1 MADISPQLTLVTQP
15 DDTPLTPGQ
24 KKFNNLLKK
33 IETQRKSLESWQAA
47 RPAYLQLWSTEFG
60 PLLDEI
66 EKCDLEMVHFLD
78 AASDQI
84 KFGKNDRQT
93 LINIILN
100 LINSMI
106 GGPQTAALKEL
117 FAKHTG
123 RDFDAVRREENEAFK
138 AALEATYGIDVGD
151 DLDLEAV
158 DEVTQRV
165 QEKLA
170 EQAEQRPQKKSAR
183 DLRQE
188 QEQAKV
194 SQSVRDI
201 YRKLAS
207 ALHPDRETDN
217 AERERKTVLMQR
229 ANEAYA
235 NSDLLGLLHLQLEAE
250 QIDHAH
256 ISNLSKERLKHYN
269 HVLAEQLRDLELEIR
284 DVTMSLSVQFL
295 LDPYDNIKL
304 TTLPRK
310 CERRLQQLR
319 YELEHVKNELSVIS
333 APKQLKFWLKQQRE
347 LSKMNDLF
355 AMVDED
361 YYR

>member
-1 MADISPQLTLVTQP
+1 MANISPQLTLAAQP
-15 DDTPLTPGQ
+15 DDAPLTPGQ
-24 KKFNNLLKK
+24 KKFNTLLKK
-33 IETQRKSLESWQAA
+33 IETQSKLLESWQAV
-47 RPAYLQLWSTEFG
+47 RPAYQQLWSTEFR
-60 PLLDEI
+60 PLLDEL
-66 EKCDLEMVHFLD
+66 EKYDMEMLLYLD
-78 AASDQI
+78 AASDRI

-93 LINIILN
+93 LVNIILN
-100 LINSMI
+100 LVDSMM
-106 GGPQTAALKEL
+106 GGPQSAVLKDL

-123 RDFDAVRREENEAFK
+123 RDFDAIRREEDEAFK
-138 AALEATYGIDVGD
+138 AALKDTYGIEIGD
-151 DLDLEAV
+151 DLDLEAL

-183 DLRQE
+183 ELRQE

-235 NSDLLGLLHLQLEAE
+235 SSDLLGLLHLQLEAE

-269 HVLAEQLRDLELEIR
+269 HVLAEQLQDLELEIR
-284 DVTMSLSVQFL
+284 DVTLSLSAQLL

-310 CERRLQQLR
+310 CEKRLQQLR
-319 YELEHVKNELSVIS
+319 DELESIKGQLSAIS
-333 APKQLKFWLKQQRE
+333 EPRVLKFWLNRQRE
-347 LSKMNDLF
+347 LSKMNGLF
-355 AMVDED
+355 
-361 YYR
+361 